1 MLPFKS
7 ELIPCFQTQVR
18 FIQENSMLILT
29 TCSTC
34 LYECRELCQEDS
46 EYPVNQKFWFFL
58 FMFAIKTCGIETNTT
73 LSFEHGATRQTWFP
87 CLFDIH
93 WLNIKVHG
101 KKRLY
106 CSIFLSNWFV
116 PAVWRVC
123 FQVLVVYCCLM
134 SRLGY
139 APYRHRIWSQRFFR
153 NTYLYIALQLRSL
166 KTKTDK
172 NKCSKSLMF
181 YIT

>member
-1 MLPFKS
+1 MRSMLPFKS
-7 ELIPCFQTQVR
+7 ELIPCFKTPVR

-101 KKRLY
+101 KKTVVLQHISIKLICPSCLTGLLSVP
-106 CSIFLSNWFV
+106 CSLLLPDVQTWICTV
-116 PAVWRVC
+116 
-123 FQVLVVYCCLM
+123 
-134 SRLGY
+134 
-139 APYRHRIWSQRFFR
+139 
-153 NTYLYIALQLRSL
+153 
-166 KTKTDK
+166 
-172 NKCSKSLMF
+172 
-181 YIT
+181 